1 MHQLQMLAL
10 STLSDHLEDLV
21 VHLFE
26 ADVEALAHYL
36 SKFSRLR
43 SVHIMSH
50 VRSQAEFTYEDIEYV
65 ARQCSEHL
73 VQIGFRN
80 RVWNVVVEGER
91 QLVRY
96 DMAAGV
102 YPEKLLVVRAMN

>member
-1 MHQLQMLAL
+1 M
-10 STLSDHLEDLV
+10 
-21 VHLFE
+21 
-26 ADVEALAHYL
+26 
-36 SKFSRLR
+36 
-43 SVHIMSH
+43 
-50 VRSQAEFTYEDIEYV
+50 